1 MSRSAS
7 AISLDWSNRESIAG
21 FLGLGGVHAS
31 DKASNSEQSGWIRE
45 CYQKLHHPRQRAV
58 NHALQAT
65 RD

>member
-31 DKASNSEQSGWIRE
+31 DKASNSGQSVWIRGR
-45 CYQKLHHPRQRAV
+45 YQKLHHPRQRAV
-58 NHALQAT
+58 NHGAPNT
-65 RD
+65 PD